1 VLSMEGVGGKY
12 NIFDFDDFEL
22 TNSNRLSY
30 SLFDIG
36 LSKIFLSAR
45 EVWERNPFIEINIF
59 SEGFNDVPEH
69 GEAIRESD
77 LIIDE
82 CDSFKI
88 KILLRNLAKKHS
100 KALLMHTS
108 ERGITDIERHDIQS
122 TLIFN
127 GLLEGVD
134 LNNPSEVLTSIINPN
149 IVSPRML
156 QSFSEIGKSL
166 KSWPQLASEVVAGGA
181 NITTIA
187 RWVLLGENIKSGR
200 YFLNCD
206 SVRD

>member
-1 VLSMEGVGGKY
+1 MEGVGGTF

-22 TNSNRLSY
+22 SNSNRLSY

-36 LSKIFLSAR
+36 LPKIFLSAR
-45 EVWERNPFIEINIF
+45 EVWERNPYIEINIY
-59 SEGFNDVPEH
+59 SEGFNDQPEH
-69 GEAIRESD
+69 HQAIMQSD

-88 KILLRNLAKKHS
+88 KILLRNLAKQYS
-100 KALLMHTS
+100 KPLLMHTS
-108 ERGITDIERHDIQS
+108 ERGITDIERHDVQS
-122 TLIFN
+122 ISIFN

-134 LNNPSEVLTSIINPN
+134 LNNPNEVLTSIINPS
-149 IVSPRML
+149 IVSSRML
-156 QSFSEIGKSL
+156 QSFGEIGKSI

-181 NITTIA
+181 NITTVS
-187 RWVLLGENIKSGR
+187 RWILMGEQINSGR

>member
-1 VLSMEGVGGKY
+1 MEGVGGKY

-45 EVWERNPFIEINIF
+45 EVWERNPFVEINIF
-59 SEGFNDVPEH
+59 SEGFIDVSEH
-69 GEAIRESD
+69 HKAIEDSD
-77 LIIDE
+77 IIIDE
-82 CDSFKI
+82 CDSFKV
-88 KILLRNLAKKHS
+88 KILLRNLAKQYS
-100 KALLMHTS
+100 KPLLMHTS
-108 ERGITDIERHDIQS
+108 ERGITDIERHDIQ
-122 TLIFN
+122 TTMIFN

-134 LNNPSEVLTSIINPN
+134 LNNPREVLTSIINPG
-149 IVSPRML
+149 IVSSRML
-156 QSFSEIGKSL
+156 QSFGEIGKSI

-181 NITTIA
+181 NITTVT
-187 RWVLLGENIKSGR
+187 RWILLGENIKSGR